1 MSGNIFE
8 NISCLCEEPLKKH
21 TTFRIGGA
29 AKYFFTPVNSTEVYN
44 IICYCRENHMP
55 YYILGNGSNVLF
67 SDDGYDGAVINIY
80 NSMNDISVDGERI
93 YAMAGALLSRI
104 AAAAKDNGLH
114 GMEFAAG
121 IPGTLGGAVV
131 MNAGAY
137 GGEMKDIVSCVDIL
151 GMDGNIRKYSCEEM
165 RFGYRKSIVSSEMVV
180 VGAELKL
187 QKGDRTE
194 IEAEMERLKQLRVSK
209 QPLEYPS
216 AGSTFKRPEGY
227 FAGKLIDDTGLR
239 GYRVG
244 DAMVSDKHCGFVINC
259 GNATC
264 KDVKALIEDVQDK
277 VFEKFGV
284 QLMPE
289 VKIVG

>member
-1 MSGNIFE
+1 MSGAIFDT
-8 NISCLCEEPLKKH
+8 ISYTREEPLKKH

-29 AKYFFTPVNSTEVYN
+29 ASYFFTPKHAAEIYD

-80 NSMNDISVDGERI
+80 NSMNDIIVTGERI
-93 YAMAGALLSRI
+93 YAMAGALLAKVAVI
-104 AAAAKDNGLH
+104 AKDHELH

-121 IPGTLGGAVV
+121 IPGTIGGAMV

-137 GGEMKDIVSCVDIL
+137 GGEMKDIVSYVDIL
-151 GMDGNIRKYSCEEM
+151 DIDGAVKKYSCEEM
-165 RFGYRKSIVSSEMVV
+165 DFGYRRSIVSGDMVV

-227 FAGKLIDDTGLR
+227 FAGKLIEDAGLK

-244 DAMVSDKHCGFVINC
+244 DAMVSEKHCGFVINC

-264 KDVKALIEDVQDK
+264 SDVKALIGDIQNK

>member
-8 NISCLCEEPLKKH
+8 TISYTKEEPLKKH

-29 AKYFFTPVNSTEVYN
+29 AKYFFTPKNSTEIYD
-44 IICYCRENHMP
+44 IICYCREKHMP

-80 NSMNDISVDGERI
+80 NSMNDISVIGESI
-93 YAMAGALLSRI
+93 YAMAGALLSKI
-104 AAAAKDNGLH
+104 AVTAKDNDLH

-121 IPGTLGGAVV
+121 IPGTIGGAMV

-137 GGEMKDIVSCVDIL
+137 GGEMKDIVSYVDIL
-151 GMDGNIRKYSCEEM
+151 DIDGNVRKYSCEEM
-165 RFGYRKSIVSSEMVV
+165 CFGYRKSIVSSDMVV

-187 QKGDRTE
+187 QKGDRMQ

-227 FAGKLIDDTGLR
+227 FAGKLIEDTGLK

-244 DAMVSDKHCGFVINC
+244 DAMVSEKHCGFVINC

-264 KDVKALIEDVQDK
+264 NDVKALIGDVQDK

>member
-8 NISCLCEEPLKKH
+8 TISYTKEEPLKKH

-29 AKYFFTPVNSTEVYN
+29 AKYFFTPKNSTEIYD
-44 IICYCRENHMP
+44 IICYCREKHMP

-67 SDDGYDGAVINIY
+67 SDDGYDGAIINIY
-80 NSMNDISVDGERI
+80 NSMNDISVIGESI
-93 YAMAGALLSRI
+93 YAMAGALLSKI
-104 AAAAKDNGLH
+104 AVTAKDNDLH

-121 IPGTLGGAVV
+121 IPGTIGGAMV

-137 GGEMKDIVSCVDIL
+137 GGEMKDIVSYVDIL
-151 GMDGNIRKYSCEEM
+151 DIDGNVRKYSCEEM
-165 RFGYRKSIVSSEMVV
+165 CFGYRKSIVSSDMVV

-187 QKGDRTE
+187 QKGDRMQ

-227 FAGKLIDDTGLR
+227 FAGKLIEDTGLK

-244 DAMVSDKHCGFVINC
+244 DAMVSEKHCGFVINC

-264 KDVKALIEDVQDK
+264 NDVKALIGDVQDK

>member
-1 MSGNIFE
+1 MSGNIFQT
-8 NISCLCEEPLKKH
+8 ISYTKEEPLKKH

-29 AKYFFTPVNSTEVYN
+29 AKYFFTPKNSTEIYD
-44 IICYCRENHMP
+44 IICYCRENHTP

-67 SDDGYDGAVINIY
+67 SDDGYDGAIINIY
-80 NSMNDISVDGERI
+80 NSMNDISVTGESI
-93 YAMAGALLSRI
+93 YAMAGALLSKI
-104 AAAAKDNGLH
+104 AVTAKNNELH

-121 IPGTLGGAVV
+121 IPGTIGGAMV

-137 GGEMKDIVSCVDIL
+137 GGEMKDIVNYVDIL
-151 GMDGNIRKYSCEEM
+151 GSDGNIRKYSCEEM
-165 RFGYRKSIVSSEMVV
+165 CFGYRKSIVSSDMVV

-187 QKGDRTE
+187 QKGDRME

-244 DAMVSDKHCGFVINC
+244 DAMVSEKHCGFVINC

-264 KDVKALIEDVQDK
+264 NDVKALIGDVQDK